1 MTGTSTKLAVM
12 ACAAWLAGSGAALA
26 QATTTTGRM
35 IYAYAPGGIG
45 DASARFVAEA
55 LSKGLGRSFI
65 VENRA
70 GAAGRT
76 GTRALADAAP
86 DGNTL
91 GFVTVALMS
100 VFPIV
105 YPKLNYDPVADFA
118 PVSHVARFDIAM
130 ASGPMV
136 NAGSLKDF
144 VAWVKAK
151 PDKGSYSTPAAG
163 SLPHFFAVS
172 VGEATGIKL
181 QHVPYAGAPPA
192 INDVIA
198 GQLPMVVSTTSDVS
212 ELHKAGK
219 LRILATSGS
228 KRSAIVPDVPTFKE
242 LGHNVEGYGWFAVVA
257 PAKTPADVVDRVS
270 KVIAAALREP
280 ATRERF
286 EKIGLE
292 PTGTTPTELAQI
304 IKADRERWTPVVKA
318 SGFTPAN

>member
-1 MTGTSTKLAVM
+1 MTKTSTKLAVM
-12 ACAAWLAGSGAALA
+12 ACAAWLSGGSAVLA
-26 QATTTTGRM
+26 QATSTGRV
-35 IYAYAPGGIG
+35 IYPYAAGGIG
-45 DASARFVAEA
+45 DASARFVADA

-65 VENRA
+65 VDNRA
-70 GAAGRT
+70 GAGGRT
-76 GTRALADAAP
+76 GTRAVVDAAP
-86 DGNTL
+86 DGNTF

-105 YPKLNYDPVADFA
+105 YPKLNYDAVADFA
-118 PVSHVARFDIAM
+118 PVSQVARFDIAM

-136 NAGSLKDF
+136 KAGSLSDF
-144 VAWVKAK
+144 VAWVRAN

-172 VGEATGIKL
+172 VGVATGIKL
-181 QHVPYAGAPPA
+181 QHVPYAGAPPV
-192 INDVIA
+192 INDVVA

-219 LRILATSGS
+219 LRILATSGT

-257 PAKTPADVVDRVS
+257 PAKTPADVVERVS
-270 KVIAAALREP
+270 KVIAAAMRDP
-280 ATRERF
+280 ATRQRF
-286 EKIGLE
+286 ETLGME

-304 IKADRERWTPVVKA
+304 IKADREKWTPVVKA
-318 SGFTPAN
+318 SGFTPAK